1 MDISV
6 ANSFIMAAGIVVV
19 LAAFI
24 GIVLWMNRRPDSDT
38 PELPESPPGLHA
50 GTDGS
55 DPRSAPPEET
65 ALTPRGRGDR
75 TR

>member
-1 MDISV
+1 MGISV
-6 ANSFIMAAGIVVV
+6 ASSFIMAAVIVVA

-24 GIVLWMNRRPDSDT
+24 GIVLWMNRRPDSST
-38 PELPESPPGLHA
+38 PEQPESPPGLHGGVDA
-50 GTDGS
+50 S
-55 DPRSAPPEET
+55 DPRKVPPEET